1 MSNNGKLYIL
11 PSKLHQFVYCPRQVF
26 FDYCIK
32 APKPLK
38 ARIRMWIGKL
48 LHFFH
53 HLFRVGYIKEEL
65 LKVEVDEI
73 DGVVLVGKPD
83 SYRIDGDTIILEEFK
98 STRLPRKPNRWN
110 LMAWESDVVQALAY
124 AYMLQKIHG
133 KKVFVVIRYIDGATT
148 FEFNEL
154 LKLGLLRVIE
164 EYKKMVEY
172 KILPDAP
179 RNRRCNK
186 CQYRS
191 LCDII
196 DSYKIDENDK

>member
-1 MSNNGKLYIL
+1 MKNDKIYIT
-11 PSKLHQFVYCPRQVF
+11 PSRLHQFAFCPRQVF
-26 FDYCIK
+26 FDHYLK
-32 APKPLK
+32 VKKPLRQ
-38 ARIRMWIGKL
+38 RIRMWIGKL
-48 LHFFH
+48 LHLIH

-98 STRLPRKPNRWN
+98 STRLPRKPNRWY

-133 KKVFVVIRYIDGATT
+133 KKVFVVIRYIDEATT

-154 LKLGLLRVIE
+154 LKQGLLCVIE
-164 EYKKMVEY
+164 EYKKMVDY
-172 KILPDAP
+172 KLFPDAV

-186 CQYRS
+186 CPYRE
-191 LCDII
+191 LCDTI
-196 DSYKIDENDK
+196 DSYKV

>member
-1 MSNNGKLYIL
+1 MHRNDKINVT
-11 PSKLHQFVYCPRQVF
+11 PSRLHQFVFCPRQVF
-26 FDYCIK
+26 FDYYIK

-98 STRLPRKPNRWN
+98 STRLPRKPNRWY

-133 KKVFVVIRYIDGATT
+133 KKVFVVIRYIDEATT

-154 LKLGLLRVIE
+154 LKQGLLCVIE
-164 EYKKMVEY
+164 EYKKMVDY
-172 KILPDAP
+172 KLFPDAV

-186 CQYRS
+186 CPYRE
-191 LCDII
+191 LCDTI
-196 DSYKIDENDK
+196 DSYKV

>member
-1 MSNNGKLYIL
+1 MRNGKIYVT
-11 PSKLHQFVYCPRQVF
+11 PSRLHQFAFCPRQVF
-26 FDYCIK
+26 FDHYLK
-32 APKPLK
+32 VKKPMRQ
-38 ARIRMWIGKL
+38 RIRMWIGKL

-65 LKVEVDEI
+65 LKVGVDEI

-98 STRLPRKPNRWN
+98 STRLPRKPNRWY

-133 KKVFVVIRYIDGATT
+133 KKVFVVIRYIDEATT

-154 LKLGLLRVIE
+154 LKQGLLCVIE
-164 EYKKMVEY
+164 EYKKMVDY
-172 KILPDAP
+172 KLFPDAV
-179 RNRRCNK
+179 RNRRCNR
-186 CQYRS
+186 CPYRE
-191 LCDII
+191 LCDTI
-196 DSYKIDENDK
+196 DSYKV